1 MNDNIGF
8 GNINNTDYLF
18 DNNNDNNESSTN
30 LNNKVY
36 SCLNCGVKILTNNN
50 ISTCPICSG
59 NMSSITDDVK
69 AIDGYIPFTKNIDE
83 VRKIYK
89 KKVMFNPIVPF
100 IFKKK
105 STIDSITPVYVSAT
119 LNDAN
124 ISGNSLFLGGNK
136 TVKNQKLSTI
146 SKSELSYTSNFD
158 YKNVLI
164 NSCSKIDDNLFN
176 SICNYSCNVEPY
188 NEELLNSICILSD
201 SSLEDVK
208 NKLNKK
214 IMNHALIIIRDNIN
228 YGLKKLSKNEM
239 IITNSSCKNILV
251 PIYLLNIN
259 YNAKSYKFICNGENG
274 NNNIK
279 LPIGIVETII
289 FSILSFLIILLI
301 SFLFTKFF

>member
-8 GNINNTDYLF
+8 GNINNTDFLF
-18 DNNNDNNESSTN
+18 DDNESSTN

-36 SCLNCGVKILTNNN
+36 SCLNCGVKILTNN

-83 VRKIYK
+83 VIKIYK

-136 TVKNQKLSTI
+136 TAKNQKLSTI
-146 SKSELSYTSNFD
+146 SKTELSYTSNFD

-164 NSCSKIDDNLFN
+164 KSCSKIDDKLFN

-188 NEELLNSICILSD
+188 NDELLNNI
-201 SSLEDVK
+201 SLIWS
-208 NKLNKK
+208 N
-214 IMNHALIIIRDNIN
+214 
-228 YGLKKLSKNEM
+228 
-239 IITNSSCKNILV
+239 
-251 PIYLLNIN
+251 
-259 YNAKSYKFICNGENG
+259 
-274 NNNIK
+274 
-279 LPIGIVETII
+279 TI
-289 FSILSFLIILLI
+289 
-301 SFLFTKFF
+301 

>member
-8 GNINNTDYLF
+8 GNINSTDFLF
-18 DNNNDNNESSTN
+18 DNNDNNESSTN
-30 LNNKVY
+30 SNNKVY

-136 TVKNQKLSTI
+136 TAKNQKLSTI
-146 SKSELSYTSNFD
+146 SENNKD
-158 YKNVLI
+158 
-164 NSCSKIDDNLFN
+164 KIGD
-176 SICNYSCNVEPY
+176 P
-188 NEELLNSICILSD
+188 
-201 SSLEDVK
+201 
-208 NKLNKK
+208 
-214 IMNHALIIIRDNIN
+214 
-228 YGLKKLSKNEM
+228 
-239 IITNSSCKNILV
+239 
-251 PIYLLNIN
+251 
-259 YNAKSYKFICNGENG
+259 
-274 NNNIK
+274 
-279 LPIGIVETII
+279 
-289 FSILSFLIILLI
+289 
-301 SFLFTKFF
+301 